1 MNAMRMED
9 TCDALGA
16 IMKRML
22 LYDHHGDILF
32 FATARTPAMHPKHKG
47 PLLVCPF
54 MFPSPLPPI
63 SSCSPL
69 PPVRSCSTVMLSFN
83 ASCAGAAV

>member
-1 MNAMRMED
+1 MNAMRMDD

-16 IMKRML
+16 IMKRIMT
-22 LYDHHGDILF
+22 IMVIFFF